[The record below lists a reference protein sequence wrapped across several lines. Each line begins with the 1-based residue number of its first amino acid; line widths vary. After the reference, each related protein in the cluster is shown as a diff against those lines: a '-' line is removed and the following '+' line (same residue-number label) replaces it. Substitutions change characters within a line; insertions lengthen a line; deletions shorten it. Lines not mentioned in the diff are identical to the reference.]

1 MAATPEIRA
10 RLHPRSII
18 APCHQSTAAGYVIG
32 LVNDLRAWFL
42 ILAFIGIG
50 SSPAAPRS
58 GVGRRPSAS
67 ACSSDWEWRP

>member
-1 MAATPEIRA
+1 M
-10 RLHPRSII
+10 
-18 APCHQSTAAGYVIG
+18 IG